1 MNWFPTALL
10 TALATA
16 TGDTIL
22 KARFSHLSPDSMAIV
37 KSTAPMPFLL
47 PLLLAISWPETDLVF
62 WHTVGLLVPFEI
74 LALLLYMQ
82 ALRVSPLSLSIPFL
96 AFTPVF
102 IVLTGWLVL
111 DEKVTIGGLLGI
123 LCTITGAYVLHIKS
137 SRKGLLEPFRAIAKE
152 QGS

>member
-47 PLLLAISWPETDLVF
+47 PLLLAISWPETD
-62 WHTVGLLVPFEI
+62 
-74 LALLLYMQ
+74 
-82 ALRVSPLSLSIPFL
+82 
-96 AFTPVF
+96 
-102 IVLTGWLVL
+102 
-111 DEKVTIGGLLGI
+111 
-123 LCTITGAYVLHIKS
+123 
-137 SRKGLLEPFRAIAKE
+137 
-152 QGS
+152 